1 MQSDAKGC
9 IRYEEFEKHIKENTR
24 AIVCTHGSNV
34 TGNLVD
40 IKKVGEIAKKH
51 NLLFV
56 VDASQTAGV
65 FPIDVKEMNIDV
77 LCFTGHKGF

>member
-1 MQSDAKGC
+1 MLRPLYELEEQGAELTILQSDAKGC

-40 IKKVGEIAKKH
+40 IKKVGEIAKK
-51 NLLFV
+51 
-56 VDASQTAGV
+56 S
-65 FPIDVKEMNIDV
+65 
-77 LCFTGHKGF
+77 